1 MFTHHDIPGHLSD
14 GKTSA
19 KLRSESDPHRAPDP
33 CFTRPAAF
41 LAFFLGF
48 GVPATEPAEA
58 DIALAIL
65 SILLEVWLILGCVG
79 FGSIRGFEKAGKFN
93 LLNKP

>member
-41 LAFFLGF
+41 LVFFLGF
-48 GVPATEPAEA
+48 GVPATEPAVA
-58 DIALAIL
+58 DIALAML
-65 SILLEVWLILGCVG
+65 SILLEVWFILGCVG
-79 FGSIRGFEKAGKFN
+79 FGDIRELKTGGK
-93 LLNKP
+93 LKP